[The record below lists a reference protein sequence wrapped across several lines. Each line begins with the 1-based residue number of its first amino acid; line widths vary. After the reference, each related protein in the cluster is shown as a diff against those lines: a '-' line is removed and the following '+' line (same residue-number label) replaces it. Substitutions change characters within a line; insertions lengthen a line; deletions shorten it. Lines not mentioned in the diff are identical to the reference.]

1 MTNTTMRDEILS
13 NLHNPKQLEKLYRG
27 NKTPFK
33 REFNQL
39 YPQMKGNIVADYW
52 NERLHYES
60 EEISWGSRNEFLFI
74 LIAALIAGTMAKL
87 PALFAIPEEYFYSRN
102 IGFLVF
108 PFLSAYFAWKNGL
121 GVRKI
126 LYLAGAIV
134 MCLVYINL
142 LPNNLKSDTLLL
154 ACLHLPLLLWV
165 ILGVTFAGH
174 ELNNYKKQLEFLRFN
189 GDLAVMTALLLIA
202 GGIMTA
208 ITIGLFSLIG
218 YKIEQFYAEYI
229 VAFALPAV
237 PIMASYLTQTNPQLV
252 NKVSPVIAR
261 IFSPLVLVM
270 LVIYLG
276 AIIFSGKDPYN
287 DREFLL
293 LFNVLLVGVMALIF
307 FSVAENST
315 KSTSVSGVWVLLL
328 LSIVTVIVNGIAL
341 SAISFRI
348 SEWGITPNRVA
359 ILGSNVLMLV
369 HLLLVTMML
378 LKTVTKK
385 TALTQVGRAITFYLP
400 IYFIWTIVVVFLFPL
415 VFSFK

>member
-1 MTNTTMRDEILS
+1 MREEILS

-60 EEISWGSRNEFLFI
+60 EEISWGSRNEFLFV

-87 PALFAIPEEYFYSRN
+87 PALFAIPEEYFYPRN

-121 GVRKI
+121 GVSKI

-134 MCLVYINL
+134 MCLVYVNL
-142 LPNNLKSDTLLL
+142 LPNNLKSDTLIL

-165 ILGVTFAGH
+165 ILGVTFVGH

-307 FSVAENST
+307 FSVAENSI
-315 KSTSVSGVWVLLL
+315 KSTSTSGVWVLLL

-378 LKTVTKK
+378 LKTVTRK